1 MSSTTQEQANKYIDI
16 IAKDGNNS
24 VVLYQEFDWLVQAV
38 LSDPTHA
45 RESLIDAIKSHTKD
59 SEDDA
64 CDMLYGVDNNQ

>member
-1 MSSTTQEQANKYIDI
+1 MSYKLQEQAERYVDI
-16 IAKDGNNS
+16 LGSGYDGQN
-24 VVLYQEFDWLVQAV
+24 LADEFEWLVQAV

-45 RESLIDAIKSHTKD
+45 RDMLIDAIKSHTKD